1 MFDASGATTLTAET
15 FKSLVDLSKERIDDE
30 TLGENYNGNY
40 VEGVYSFYDA
50 KDFLRYDS
58 TIDKNEVGDSYENYV
73 SSVYEAGTAYMTYED
88 NVQLIKATF
97 VDFNLSEQTVE
108 ADVEEEDVEE
118 EQEETTTTSETNMWL
133 LISSIVIAVVLL
145 LAVVSI
151 IVRKFVEKAR
161 RKNARSTVVK
171 SSTTRKVKAKKE
183 NVDKK

>member
-1 MFDASGATTLTAET
+1 
-15 FKSLVDLSKERIDDE
+15 
-30 TLGENYNGNY
+30 
-40 VEGVYSFYDA
+40 
-50 KDFLRYDS
+50 
-58 TIDKNEVGDSYENYV
+58 
-73 SSVYEAGTAYMTYED
+73 MTYED

-171 SSTTRKVKAKKE
+171 ASTARKVKAKKE